1 MPRTKQSKPSYDLQ
15 ALLSR
20 TEVVQTEVGIMRF
33 FVSDSQRCDESL
45 DQDTQGES
53 ALALMLSGLQPG
65 DTVYD
70 VGCRSGLHSL
80 AFAKAVGPKG
90 MVMCFEHDL
99 FQLFL
104 AHINLTDHGLD
115 ACAHFLPIVASDQF
129 GLRRYN
135 RFDLDNND
143 LDPRN
148 GIDDLSG
155 SGQCIAMPLD
165 QLGDQKS
172 PQLIRIGPMGLE
184 LAALKGM
191 QRLIEDAQPRLF
203 VSPESPNSHDEIA
216 LYLSQI
222 GYDVYGFSPRFK
234 SKSRAKAAPDG
245 QQLDPQDF
253 NLYCVLPRIHRAPPR
268 LPLLM
273 RAQAMNFRSQLV
285 IAEDRESSGPYFE
298 VEVDADN
305 TKEVANAHFAYWAW
319 QSLRNELRNFVR
331 TFLQS
336 ALGQLSPEVYGELTR
351 QAVEF
356 ISCETPARE
365 YESLRSLLFQ
375 AIKSI
380 RRAVDQGR
388 KQGEELGAL
397 EEKLLFQA
405 GELSKFSYQLTQA
418 SIAKSNS
425 DIEIES
431 VLKEKEGLY
440 AQTIHLQQ
448 YVSEL
453 TSQLLLAKETEA
465 KSHEI
470 LATTNARG
478 AAELMSV
485 SKAHKLEIGHLES
498 KIAGLEGEKATAAA
512 AMEAKE
518 QEALAALALANEQAS
533 QIKQLEL
540 QLFETQEHGTLA
552 LRAREEVDEKLR
564 QKEAEFEGAKAG
576 FDVEVKKLLQ
586 DQNEIILRERA
597 SEDKITNLNK
607 ALDTELQEKA
617 SILSL
622 CSELEGRIS
631 ELTNELTTLRDHQ
644 ANLAQEHETLIL
656 QTRKELDEALRQKE
670 AEFESAKAGFAL
682 EVANLL
688 QEQNEIILR
697 GRAAEDKIANLN
709 KALDTELQE
718 KASILSLCSEL
729 NGRVS
734 ELTNELE
741 VLRER
746 ETDLVQK
753 HETLVL
759 QAREELDDALRQKE
773 AEFEGAKAGFDFE
786 VTKLLQDQ
794 NEIILR
800 GRAAE
805 DKITDLNKALD
816 AEIQEKASIQSLCSE
831 LNAQI
836 SELANELAT
845 LRQRETDL
853 VQEHEA
859 LILQAREEVDEALR
873 QKEAELESAKAGFD
887 FEVTKF
893 LQDQNEIIL
902 RGRAAEDK
910 ITDLNKA
917 LDAEIQEKASIQSLC
932 SELDGRVSALTS
944 ELATSRERESNLVKE
959 HEILILQARKELD
972 EALRKKEAEFE
983 STKAAFDDEVTKLL
997 QEMNEIILRGQAT
1010 EDKVTDLNKALDTQ
1024 IKEKNSIQSLCSE
1037 LDGRISE
1044 LTSELAILRSRE
1056 PVLMKAQQDL
1066 ELAKVSNQD
1075 LTEEVSFLK
1084 SRIQE
1089 IDLLAEKNLVE
1100 LKQQFSAHVPPQ
1112 QHQALMLQT
1121 EELRRRIG
1129 AMDAE
1134 LEARDM
1140 MVSDLTDLVRLQAAQ
1155 LEHQS
1160 N

>member
-1 MPRTKQSKPSYDLQ
+1 MPRTKPSKPSHDLQ

-20 TEVVQTEVGIMRF
+20 TEVVETEVGMMRF
-33 FVSDSQRCDESL
+33 YLSDSQRCDESL
-45 DQDTQGES
+45 DQDTQGDS
-53 ALALMLSGLQPG
+53 ALSLMLSGLQPG

-90 MVMCFEHDL
+90 MVMCFEHDI

-104 AHINLTDHGLD
+104 AHLNLTDHGLD

-135 RFDLDNND
+135 QFDLNNND

-234 SKSRAKAAPDG
+234 SKRRAKAASDG

-253 NLYCVLPRIHRAPPR
+253 NLYCVLPRLHRAPPR

-285 IAEDRESSGPYFE
+285 VAEDRESSRPYFE
-298 VEVDADN
+298 IEVEADN
-305 TKEVANAHFAYWAW
+305 AKGVANAHFAYWAW
-319 QSLRNELRNFVR
+319 QSLRNELRDFVR

-336 ALGQLSPEVYGELTR
+336 ALGQLSPETYGELTR

-375 AIKSI
+375 ANKSI
-380 RRAVDQGR
+380 RRAVDEGR
-388 KQGEELGAL
+388 KRSEELVAL
-397 EEKLLFQA
+397 EEKLLNQA

-431 VLKEKEGLY
+431 VQKEKEGLY

-448 YVSEL
+448 SVSEL

-485 SKAHKLEIGHLES
+485 SKAHKQEIGHLES
-498 KIAGLEGEKATAAA
+498 KIASLE
-512 AMEAKE
+512 
-518 QEALAALALANEQAS
+518 AALARANEQAS

-540 QLFETQEHGTLA
+540 QLIEAQEHGTLA
-552 LRAREEVDEKLR
+552 LRGREALEETLR
-564 QKEAEFEGAKAG
+564 QKEGEFEDAKAG
-576 FDVEVKKLLQ
+576 FEVEVK
-586 DQNEIILRERA
+586 
-597 SEDKITNLNK
+597 
-607 ALDTELQEKA
+607 
-617 SILSL
+617 
-622 CSELEGRIS
+622 
-631 ELTNELTTLRDHQ
+631 
-644 ANLAQEHETLIL
+644 
-656 QTRKELDEALRQKE
+656 
-670 AEFESAKAGFAL
+670 
-682 EVANLL
+682 
-688 QEQNEIILR
+688 
-697 GRAAEDKIANLN
+697 
-709 KALDTELQE
+709 
-718 KASILSLCSEL
+718 
-729 NGRVS
+729 
-734 ELTNELE
+734 
-741 VLRER
+741 
-746 ETDLVQK
+746 
-753 HETLVL
+753 
-759 QAREELDDALRQKE
+759 
-773 AEFEGAKAGFDFE
+773 
-786 VTKLLQDQ
+786 KLLQDQ

-805 DKITDLNKALD
+805 DKITELNGRV
-816 AEIQEKASIQSLCSE
+816 SE
-831 LNAQI
+831 LT
-836 SELANELAT
+836 SELAS
-845 LRQRETDL
+845 LRER
-853 VQEHEA
+853 EA
-859 LILQAREEVDEALR
+859 LVVQARKELDDALR
-873 QKEAELESAKAGFD
+873 QKEAEFESAKAGFD
-887 FEVTKF
+887 FEVKKL

-910 ITDLNKA
+910 ITELN
-917 LDAEIQEKASIQSLC
+917 
-932 SELDGRVSALTS
+932 
-944 ELATSRERESNLVKE
+944 
-959 HEILILQARKELD
+959 
-972 EALRKKEAEFE
+972 
-983 STKAAFDDEVTKLL
+983 
-997 QEMNEIILRGQAT
+997 
-1010 EDKVTDLNKALDTQ
+1010 
-1024 IKEKNSIQSLCSE
+1024 
-1037 LDGRISE
+1037 GRISE
-1044 LTSELAILRSRE
+1044 LANELTDLRSRE
-1056 PVLMKAQQDL
+1056 QVLMQAQHDL
-1066 ELAKVSNQD
+1066 EIAEVRNKA
-1075 LTEEVSFLK
+1075 LTDEVDTL
-1084 SRIQE
+1084 RNRVQE
-1089 IDLLAEKNLVE
+1089 GDLLAEKNLLE
-1100 LKQQFSAHVPPQ
+1100 LKQHFSAHVPPQ
-1112 QHQALMLQT
+1112 QYQALVRQT
-1121 EELRRRIG
+1121 EELKKHIE
-1129 AMDAE
+1129 AMNAE

-1155 LEHQS
+1155 LEHQAS
-1160 N
+1160 

>member
-1 MPRTKQSKPSYDLQ
+1 MPRTKPSKPSHDLQ

-20 TEVVQTEVGIMRF
+20 TEVVETEVGMMRF
-33 FVSDSQRCDESL
+33 YLTDSQRCDESL
-45 DQDTQGES
+45 DQDTQGDS
-53 ALALMLSGLQPG
+53 ALSLMLSGLQPG

-90 MVMCFEHDL
+90 MVMCFEHDI

-104 AHINLTDHGLD
+104 AHLNLTDHGLD

-135 RFDLDNND
+135 RFDLNNND

-234 SKSRAKAAPDG
+234 SKRRAKAASDG

-253 NLYCVLPRIHRAPPR
+253 NLYCVLPRLHRAPPR

-285 IAEDRESSGPYFE
+285 VAEDRESSRPYFE
-298 VEVDADN
+298 VDLEADN
-305 TKEVANAHFAYWAW
+305 AKGVANAHFAYWAW

-336 ALGQLSPEVYGELTR
+336 ALGQLSPETYGELTR

-375 AIKSI
+375 ANKTI
-380 RRAVDQGR
+380 RRAVDEGR
-388 KQGEELGAL
+388 KRSEELVAL
-397 EEKLLFQA
+397 EEKLLNQA

-418 SIAKSNS
+418 SIAKSDS

-431 VLKEKEGLY
+431 VQKEKEGLY

-448 YVSEL
+448 SVSEL

-485 SKAHKLEIGHLES
+485 SKAHKQEIGHLES
-498 KIAGLEGEKATAAA
+498 RIASLE
-512 AMEAKE
+512 
-518 QEALAALALANEQAS
+518 AALARANEQAS

-540 QLFETQEHGTLA
+540 QLIEAQEHGTLA
-552 LRAREEVDEKLR
+552 LRGREALEETLR
-564 QKEAEFEGAKAG
+564 QKEGEFEDAKAG
-576 FDVEVKKLLQ
+576 FEVEVK
-586 DQNEIILRERA
+586 
-597 SEDKITNLNK
+597 
-607 ALDTELQEKA
+607 
-617 SILSL
+617 
-622 CSELEGRIS
+622 
-631 ELTNELTTLRDHQ
+631 
-644 ANLAQEHETLIL
+644 
-656 QTRKELDEALRQKE
+656 
-670 AEFESAKAGFAL
+670 
-682 EVANLL
+682 
-688 QEQNEIILR
+688 
-697 GRAAEDKIANLN
+697 
-709 KALDTELQE
+709 
-718 KASILSLCSEL
+718 
-729 NGRVS
+729 
-734 ELTNELE
+734 
-741 VLRER
+741 
-746 ETDLVQK
+746 
-753 HETLVL
+753 
-759 QAREELDDALRQKE
+759 
-773 AEFEGAKAGFDFE
+773 
-786 VTKLLQDQ
+786 KLLQDQ

-805 DKITDLNKALD
+805 DKIT
-816 AEIQEKASIQSLCSE
+816 E
-831 LNAQI
+831 LNGRI
-836 SELANELAT
+836 SELANEL
-845 LRQRETDL
+845 TD
-853 VQEHEA
+853 
-859 LILQAREEVDEALR
+859 
-873 QKEAELESAKAGFD
+873 
-887 FEVTKF
+887 
-893 LQDQNEIIL
+893 
-902 RGRAAEDK
+902 
-910 ITDLNKA
+910 
-917 LDAEIQEKASIQSLC
+917 
-932 SELDGRVSALTS
+932 
-944 ELATSRERESNLVKE
+944 
-959 HEILILQARKELD
+959 
-972 EALRKKEAEFE
+972 
-983 STKAAFDDEVTKLL
+983 
-997 QEMNEIILRGQAT
+997 
-1010 EDKVTDLNKALDTQ
+1010 
-1024 IKEKNSIQSLCSE
+1024 
-1037 LDGRISE
+1037 
-1044 LTSELAILRSRE
+1044 LRSRE
-1056 PVLMKAQQDL
+1056 QVLMQAQHDL
-1066 ELAKVSNQD
+1066 EIAEVRNKA
-1075 LTEEVSFLK
+1075 LTDEVDTL
-1084 SRIQE
+1084 RNRVQE
-1089 IDLLAEKNLVE
+1089 GDLLAEKNLLE
-1100 LKQQFSAHVPPQ
+1100 LKQHFSAHVPPQ
-1112 QHQALMLQT
+1112 QYQALVRQT
-1121 EELRRRIG
+1121 EELKKHIE
-1129 AMDAE
+1129 AMNAE

-1155 LEHQS
+1155 LEHQA

>member
-1 MPRTKQSKPSYDLQ
+1 MPRTKPSKPSHDLQ

-20 TEVVQTEVGIMRF
+20 TEVVETEVGMMRF
-33 FVSDSQRCDESL
+33 YLSDSQRCDESL
-45 DQDTQGES
+45 DQDTQGDS
-53 ALALMLSGLQPG
+53 ALSLMLSGLQPG

-90 MVMCFEHDL
+90 MVMCFEHDI

-135 RFDLDNND
+135 RFDLNNND

-234 SKSRAKAAPDG
+234 SKSRAKAQPDG

-253 NLYCVLPRIHRAPPR
+253 NLYCVLPRLHRAPPR

-285 IAEDRESSGPYFE
+285 VAEDRESSGPYFE
-298 VEVDADN
+298 IEVDADN
-305 TKEVANAHFAYWAW
+305 AKGVANAHFAYWAW

-336 ALGQLSPEVYGELTR
+336 ALGQLSPETYGELTR

-375 AIKSI
+375 ANKSI
-380 RRAVDQGR
+380 RRAVDEGR
-388 KQGEELGAL
+388 KQSEELVAL
-397 EEKLLFQA
+397 EEKLLNQA

-431 VLKEKEGLY
+431 VQKEKEGLY
-440 AQTIHLQQ
+440 AQTIQLQQ
-448 YVSEL
+448 SVSEL

-485 SKAHKLEIGHLES
+485 SKAHKQEIGHLES
-498 KIAGLEGEKATAAA
+498 KIASLEGENASLTSRAEQLTASVAA
-512 AMEAKE
+512 AMDAKE

-533 QIKQLEL
+533 QIEQLEL
-540 QLFETQEHGTLA
+540 QLIEAQEHGTLA
-552 LRAREEVDEKLR
+552 LRAREALEETLR
-564 QKEAEFEGAKAG
+564 QKEGEFEDAKAG
-576 FDVEVKKLLQ
+576 FEVEVK
-586 DQNEIILRERA
+586 
-597 SEDKITNLNK
+597 
-607 ALDTELQEKA
+607 
-617 SILSL
+617 
-622 CSELEGRIS
+622 
-631 ELTNELTTLRDHQ
+631 
-644 ANLAQEHETLIL
+644 
-656 QTRKELDEALRQKE
+656 
-670 AEFESAKAGFAL
+670 
-682 EVANLL
+682 
-688 QEQNEIILR
+688 
-697 GRAAEDKIANLN
+697 
-709 KALDTELQE
+709 
-718 KASILSLCSEL
+718 
-729 NGRVS
+729 
-734 ELTNELE
+734 
-741 VLRER
+741 
-746 ETDLVQK
+746 
-753 HETLVL
+753 
-759 QAREELDDALRQKE
+759 
-773 AEFEGAKAGFDFE
+773 
-786 VTKLLQDQ
+786 KLLQDQ

-805 DKITDLNKALD
+805 DKITELNQSLD
-816 AEIQEKASIQSLCSE
+816 AQIEEKASIESLYSE
-831 LNAQI
+831 LNSRI
-836 SELANELAT
+836 SELANEL
-845 LRQRETDL
+845 TD
-853 VQEHEA
+853 
-859 LILQAREEVDEALR
+859 
-873 QKEAELESAKAGFD
+873 
-887 FEVTKF
+887 
-893 LQDQNEIIL
+893 
-902 RGRAAEDK
+902 
-910 ITDLNKA
+910 
-917 LDAEIQEKASIQSLC
+917 
-932 SELDGRVSALTS
+932 
-944 ELATSRERESNLVKE
+944 
-959 HEILILQARKELD
+959 
-972 EALRKKEAEFE
+972 
-983 STKAAFDDEVTKLL
+983 
-997 QEMNEIILRGQAT
+997 
-1010 EDKVTDLNKALDTQ
+1010 
-1024 IKEKNSIQSLCSE
+1024 
-1037 LDGRISE
+1037 
-1044 LTSELAILRSRE
+1044 LRSRE
-1056 PVLMKAQQDL
+1056 QVLMQAQHDL
-1066 ELAKVSNQD
+1066 EIAEVHNKALTDKVDTLRNR
-1075 LTEEVSFLK
+1075 V
-1084 SRIQE
+1084 QE
-1089 IDLLAEKNLVE
+1089 GGLLAEKNLLE
-1100 LKQQFSAHVPPQ
+1100 LKQHFSAHVPPQ
-1112 QHQALMLQT
+1112 QYQVLVRQT
-1121 EELRRRIG
+1121 EELRKHIE
-1129 AMDAE
+1129 AMNAE

-1155 LEHQS
+1155 LEHQAS
-1160 N
+1160 

>member
-1 MPRTKQSKPSYDLQ
+1 MPRTKPSKPSHDLQ

-20 TEVVQTEVGIMRF
+20 TEVVETEVGMMRF
-33 FVSDSQRCDESL
+33 YLSDNQRCDESL
-45 DQDTQGES
+45 DQDTQGDS
-53 ALALMLSGLQPG
+53 ALSLMLSGLQPG

-90 MVMCFEHDL
+90 MVMCFEHDI

-104 AHINLTDHGLD
+104 AHINLTDHDLD

-135 RFDLDNND
+135 RFDLNNND

-234 SKSRAKAAPDG
+234 SKSRAKAQPDG

-253 NLYCVLPRIHRAPPR
+253 NLYCVLPRLHRAPPR

-285 IAEDRESSGPYFE
+285 VAEDRESSGPYFE
-298 VEVDADN
+298 IEVDADN
-305 TKEVANAHFAYWAW
+305 AKGVANAHFAYWAW

-336 ALGQLSPEVYGELTR
+336 ALGQLSPETYGELTR

-375 AIKSI
+375 ANKSI
-380 RRAVDQGR
+380 RRAVDEGR
-388 KQGEELGAL
+388 KQNEELGAL

-425 DIEIES
+425 DIEIEG

-453 TSQLLLAKETEA
+453 TSQLFLAKEAEA
-465 KSHEI
+465 KSHEL

-485 SKAHKLEIGHLES
+485 SKAHKVELGHLES
-498 KIAGLEGEKATAAA
+498 KIASLEGEKASAAA
-512 AMEAKE
+512 AMAAKE
-518 QEALAALALANEQAS
+518 HEALAALALANEQAS

-540 QLFETQEHGTLA
+540 QLIEAQEHGTLA
-552 LRAREEVDEKLR
+552 LRAREELDEKLR

-576 FDVEVKKLLQ
+576 FSLEIANLLQ
-586 DQNEIILRERA
+586 EQNEIILRGRA
-597 SEDKITNLNK
+597 AEDKVTDLDK
-607 ALDTELQEKA
+607 ALDAQIEEKN
-617 SILSL
+617 SIQSL
-622 CSELEGRIS
+622 CSELDGRIS
-631 ELTNELTTLRDHQ
+631 ELTNELATSREREADL
-644 ANLAQEHETLIL
+644 LQEHETLIL

-670 AEFESAKAGFAL
+670 AEFESAKVGFAL
-682 EVANLL
+682 EIANLL

-697 GRAAEDKIANLN
+697 GRAAEDK
-709 KALDTELQE
+709 
-718 KASILSLCSEL
+718 
-729 NGRVS
+729 V
-734 ELTNELE
+734 
-741 VLRER
+741 
-746 ETDLVQK
+746 TDL
-753 HETLVL
+753 
-759 QAREELDDALRQKE
+759 D
-773 AEFEGAKAGFDFE
+773 
-786 VTKLLQDQ
+786 
-794 NEIILR
+794 
-800 GRAAE
+800 
-805 DKITDLNKALD
+805 KALD
-816 AEIQEKASIQSLCSE
+816 A
-831 LNAQI
+831 QI
-836 SELANELAT
+836 E
-845 LRQRETDL
+845 
-853 VQEHEA
+853 
-859 LILQAREEVDEALR
+859 
-873 QKEAELESAKAGFD
+873 
-887 FEVTKF
+887 
-893 LQDQNEIIL
+893 
-902 RGRAAEDK
+902 
-910 ITDLNKA
+910 
-917 LDAEIQEKASIQSLC
+917 
-932 SELDGRVSALTS
+932 
-944 ELATSRERESNLVKE
+944 
-959 HEILILQARKELD
+959 
-972 EALRKKEAEFE
+972 
-983 STKAAFDDEVTKLL
+983 
-997 QEMNEIILRGQAT
+997 
-1010 EDKVTDLNKALDTQ
+1010 
-1024 IKEKNSIQSLCSE
+1024 EKNSIQSLCSE

-1044 LTSELAILRSRE
+1044 LTNELAILRSRE
-1056 PVLMKAQQDL
+1056 PVLMQAQQDL
-1066 ELAKVSNQD
+1066 ELAKVSNKG

-1089 IDLLAEKNLVE
+1089 VEILAEKNLG
-1100 LKQQFSAHVPPQ
+1100 
-1112 QHQALMLQT
+1112 
-1121 EELRRRIG
+1121 ELRRRIG

>member
-1 MPRTKQSKPSYDLQ
+1 MPRTKPSKPSHDLQ

-20 TEVVQTEVGIMRF
+20 TEVVETEVGMMRF
-33 FVSDSQRCDESL
+33 YLSDSQRCDESL
-45 DQDTQGES
+45 DQDTQGDS
-53 ALALMLSGLQPG
+53 ALSLMLSGLQPG

-90 MVMCFEHDL
+90 MVMCFEHDI

-104 AHINLTDHGLD
+104 AHLNLTDHGLD

-135 RFDLDNND
+135 RFDLNNND

-234 SKSRAKAAPDG
+234 SKRRAKAASDG

-253 NLYCVLPRIHRAPPR
+253 NLYCVLPRLHRAPPR

-285 IAEDRESSGPYFE
+285 VAEDRESSRPYFE
-298 VEVDADN
+298 IEVEADN
-305 TKEVANAHFAYWAW
+305 AKGVANAHFAYWAW

-336 ALGQLSPEVYGELTR
+336 ALGQLSPETYGELTR

-375 AIKSI
+375 ANKTI
-380 RRAVDQGR
+380 RRAVDEGR
-388 KQGEELGAL
+388 KQSEELVAL
-397 EEKLLFQA
+397 EEKLLNQA

-431 VLKEKEGLY
+431 VQKEKEGLY

-448 YVSEL
+448 SVSEL

-485 SKAHKLEIGHLES
+485 SKAHKQEIGHLES
-498 KIAGLEGEKATAAA
+498 KIASLE
-512 AMEAKE
+512 
-518 QEALAALALANEQAS
+518 AALARANEQAS

-540 QLFETQEHGTLA
+540 QLIEAQEHGTLA
-552 LRAREEVDEKLR
+552 LRGREALEETLR
-564 QKEAEFEGAKAG
+564 QKEGEFEDAKAG
-576 FDVEVKKLLQ
+576 FEVEVK
-586 DQNEIILRERA
+586 
-597 SEDKITNLNK
+597 
-607 ALDTELQEKA
+607 
-617 SILSL
+617 
-622 CSELEGRIS
+622 
-631 ELTNELTTLRDHQ
+631 
-644 ANLAQEHETLIL
+644 
-656 QTRKELDEALRQKE
+656 
-670 AEFESAKAGFAL
+670 
-682 EVANLL
+682 
-688 QEQNEIILR
+688 
-697 GRAAEDKIANLN
+697 
-709 KALDTELQE
+709 
-718 KASILSLCSEL
+718 
-729 NGRVS
+729 
-734 ELTNELE
+734 
-741 VLRER
+741 
-746 ETDLVQK
+746 
-753 HETLVL
+753 
-759 QAREELDDALRQKE
+759 
-773 AEFEGAKAGFDFE
+773 
-786 VTKLLQDQ
+786 KLLQDQ

-805 DKITDLNKALD
+805 DKITELNGRV
-816 AEIQEKASIQSLCSE
+816 SE
-831 LNAQI
+831 LT
-836 SELANELAT
+836 SELAS
-845 LRQRETDL
+845 LRER
-853 VQEHEA
+853 EA
-859 LILQAREEVDEALR
+859 LVVQARKELDDALR
-873 QKEAELESAKAGFD
+873 QKEAEFESAKAGFD
-887 FEVTKF
+887 FEVKKL

-910 ITDLNKA
+910 ITELN
-917 LDAEIQEKASIQSLC
+917 
-932 SELDGRVSALTS
+932 
-944 ELATSRERESNLVKE
+944 
-959 HEILILQARKELD
+959 
-972 EALRKKEAEFE
+972 
-983 STKAAFDDEVTKLL
+983 
-997 QEMNEIILRGQAT
+997 
-1010 EDKVTDLNKALDTQ
+1010 
-1024 IKEKNSIQSLCSE
+1024 
-1037 LDGRISE
+1037 GRISE
-1044 LTSELAILRSRE
+1044 LANELTDLRSRE
-1056 PVLMKAQQDL
+1056 QVLMQAQHDL
-1066 ELAKVSNQD
+1066 EIAEVRNKA
-1075 LTEEVSFLK
+1075 LTDEVDTL
-1084 SRIQE
+1084 RNRVQE
-1089 IDLLAEKNLVE
+1089 GDLLAEKNLLE
-1100 LKQQFSAHVPPQ
+1100 LKQHFSAHVPPQ
-1112 QHQALMLQT
+1112 QYQALVRQT
-1121 EELRRRIG
+1121 EELKKHIE
-1129 AMDAE
+1129 AMNAE

-1155 LEHQS
+1155 LEHQA

>member
-1 MPRTKQSKPSYDLQ
+1 MPRTKPSKPSHDLQ

-20 TEVVQTEVGIMRF
+20 TEVVETEVGMMRF
-33 FVSDSQRCDESL
+33 YISDSQRCDESL
-45 DQDTQGES
+45 DQDTQGDS
-53 ALALMLSGLQPG
+53 ALSLMLSGLQPG

-90 MVMCFEHDL
+90 MVMCFEHDI

-135 RFDLDNND
+135 RFDLNNND

-165 QLGDQKS
+165 QLGDQRS

-253 NLYCVLPRIHRAPPR
+253 NLYCVLPRLHRAPPR

-285 IAEDRESSGPYFE
+285 VAEDRESSRPYFE
-298 VEVDADN
+298 IEVEADN
-305 TKEVANAHFAYWAW
+305 AKGVANAHFAYWAW

-336 ALGQLSPEVYGELTR
+336 ALGQLSPETYGELTR

-375 AIKSI
+375 ANKSI
-380 RRAVDQGR
+380 RRAVDEGR
-388 KQGEELGAL
+388 KQSEELVAL
-397 EEKLLFQA
+397 EEKLLNQA

-431 VLKEKEGLY
+431 VQKEKEGLY
-440 AQTIHLQQ
+440 AQTIQLQQ
-448 YVSEL
+448 SVSEL

-485 SKAHKLEIGHLES
+485 SKAHKQEIGHLES
-498 KIAGLEGEKATAAA
+498 KIASLEGENASLTSRAEQLAATVAA
-512 AMEAKE
+512 AMDAKE

-533 QIKQLEL
+533 QIEQLEL
-540 QLFETQEHGTLA
+540 QLIEAQEHGTLA
-552 LRAREEVDEKLR
+552 LRAREALEETLRQKEGEFEDAKAGFEIEVKKLLQDQSEIILRGRAAEDKITNLNQALDAEIQEKASIQSICSELDGRVSELTSELAALREREALVVQARKELDDALR
-564 QKEAEFEGAKAG
+564 QKEAEFEDAKAG
-576 FDVEVKKLLQ
+576 FEVEVKKLLQ
-586 DQNEIILRERA
+586 DQNEIILRGRA
-597 SEDKITNLNK
+597 AEDQITNLNQ
-607 ALDTELQEKA
+607 ALDAEIQEKA
-617 SILSL
+617 SVQSL
-622 CSELEGRIS
+622 CSELDGRVS
-631 ELTNELTTLRDHQ
+631 ELTSELAALREREALVVQ
-644 ANLAQEHETLIL
+644 ART
-656 QTRKELDEALRQKE
+656 ELDDALRQKE
-670 AEFESAKAGFAL
+670 AEFESAKAGFDF
-682 EVANLL
+682 EVTKLL

-697 GRAAEDKIANLN
+697 GRAAEDKI
-709 KALDTELQE
+709 TELNQY
-718 KASILSLCSEL
+718 
-729 NGRVS
+729 
-734 ELTNELE
+734 
-741 VLRER
+741 
-746 ETDLVQK
+746 
-753 HETLVL
+753 
-759 QAREELDDALRQKE
+759 
-773 AEFEGAKAGFDFE
+773 
-786 VTKLLQDQ
+786 
-794 NEIILR
+794 
-800 GRAAE
+800 
-805 DKITDLNKALD
+805 LD
-816 AEIQEKASIQSLCSE
+816 AQIEEKASIQSLYSE
-831 LNAQI
+831 LNSRI
-836 SELANELAT
+836 SELANEL
-845 LRQRETDL
+845 TD
-853 VQEHEA
+853 
-859 LILQAREEVDEALR
+859 
-873 QKEAELESAKAGFD
+873 
-887 FEVTKF
+887 
-893 LQDQNEIIL
+893 
-902 RGRAAEDK
+902 
-910 ITDLNKA
+910 
-917 LDAEIQEKASIQSLC
+917 
-932 SELDGRVSALTS
+932 
-944 ELATSRERESNLVKE
+944 
-959 HEILILQARKELD
+959 
-972 EALRKKEAEFE
+972 
-983 STKAAFDDEVTKLL
+983 
-997 QEMNEIILRGQAT
+997 
-1010 EDKVTDLNKALDTQ
+1010 
-1024 IKEKNSIQSLCSE
+1024 
-1037 LDGRISE
+1037 
-1044 LTSELAILRSRE
+1044 LRSRE
-1056 PVLMKAQQDL
+1056 QVLMQAQHDL
-1066 ELAKVSNQD
+1066 EIAEVHNKALTDKVDTLRNR
-1075 LTEEVSFLK
+1075 V
-1084 SRIQE
+1084 QE
-1089 IDLLAEKNLVE
+1089 GGLLAEKNLLE
-1100 LKQQFSAHVPPQ
+1100 LKQHFSAHVPPQ
-1112 QHQALMLQT
+1112 QYQALVRQT
-1121 EELRRRIG
+1121 EELRKRVE

-1134 LEARDM
+1134 LVARDM

-1155 LEHQS
+1155 LEHQAS
-1160 N
+1160 

>member
-1 MPRTKQSKPSYDLQ
+1 MPRTKPSKPSHDLQ

-20 TEVVQTEVGIMRF
+20 TEVVETEVGMMRF
-33 FVSDSQRCDESL
+33 YLSDSQRCDESL
-45 DQDTQGES
+45 DQDTQGDS
-53 ALALMLSGLQPG
+53 ALSLMLSGLQPG

-90 MVMCFEHDL
+90 MVMCFEHDI

-104 AHINLTDHGLD
+104 AHINLTDNGLD

-135 RFDLDNND
+135 RFDLNNND

-165 QLGDQKS
+165 QLGDQRS

-234 SKSRAKAAPDG
+234 SKSRAKAQPDG

-253 NLYCVLPRIHRAPPR
+253 NLYCVLPRLHRAPPR

-285 IAEDRESSGPYFE
+285 VAEDRESSRPYFE
-298 VEVDADN
+298 IEVEADN
-305 TKEVANAHFAYWAW
+305 AKGVANAHFAYWAW

-336 ALGQLSPEVYGELTR
+336 ALGQLSPETYGELTR

-375 AIKSI
+375 ANKSI
-380 RRAVDQGR
+380 RRAVDEGR
-388 KQGEELGAL
+388 KQSEELVAL
-397 EEKLLFQA
+397 EEKLLIQA

-431 VLKEKEGLY
+431 VQKEKEGLY
-440 AQTIHLQQ
+440 AQTIQLQQ
-448 YVSEL
+448 SVSEL

-485 SKAHKLEIGHLES
+485 SKAHKQEIGHLES
-498 KIAGLEGEKATAAA
+498 KIASLEGENASLTSRAEQLAATVAA
-512 AMEAKE
+512 AMDAKE

-533 QIKQLEL
+533 QIKQLTASVAGAMDAKEQEALAALALANEQASQIKQLTASVAAAMDAKEQEALAALALANEQASQIEQLTAGVAGAMDAKEQEALAALALANEQASQIEQLEL
-540 QLFETQEHGTLA
+540 QLIEAQEHGTLA
-552 LRAREEVDEKLR
+552 LRAREALEATLR
-564 QKEAEFEGAKAG
+564 QKEGEFEDAKAG
-576 FDVEVKKLLQ
+576 FEVEVK
-586 DQNEIILRERA
+586 
-597 SEDKITNLNK
+597 
-607 ALDTELQEKA
+607 
-617 SILSL
+617 
-622 CSELEGRIS
+622 
-631 ELTNELTTLRDHQ
+631 
-644 ANLAQEHETLIL
+644 
-656 QTRKELDEALRQKE
+656 
-670 AEFESAKAGFAL
+670 
-682 EVANLL
+682 
-688 QEQNEIILR
+688 
-697 GRAAEDKIANLN
+697 
-709 KALDTELQE
+709 
-718 KASILSLCSEL
+718 
-729 NGRVS
+729 
-734 ELTNELE
+734 
-741 VLRER
+741 
-746 ETDLVQK
+746 
-753 HETLVL
+753 
-759 QAREELDDALRQKE
+759 
-773 AEFEGAKAGFDFE
+773 
-786 VTKLLQDQ
+786 KLLQDQ

-805 DKITDLNKALD
+805 DQITNLNQALE
-816 AEIQEKASIQSLCSE
+816 AEIQEKASVQSLCSE
-831 LNAQI
+831 LDGRVSDLT
-836 SELANELAT
+836 SELAA
-845 LRQRETDL
+845 LRER
-853 VQEHEA
+853 EA
-859 LILQAREEVDEALR
+859 LVVQARKELDDALR
-873 QKEAELESAKAGFD
+873 QKEAEFESAKAGF
-887 FEVTKF
+887 EVEVKKL

-902 RGRAAEDK
+902 RGRAAEEK
-910 ITDLNKA
+910 ITELNQS
-917 LDAEIQEKASIQSLC
+917 LDAQIEEKASIQSLY
-932 SELDGRVSALTS
+932 SEL
-944 ELATSRERESNLVKE
+944 
-959 HEILILQARKELD
+959 
-972 EALRKKEAEFE
+972 
-983 STKAAFDDEVTKLL
+983 
-997 QEMNEIILRGQAT
+997 
-1010 EDKVTDLNKALDTQ
+1010 
-1024 IKEKNSIQSLCSE
+1024 NS
-1037 LDGRISE
+1037 RISE
-1044 LTSELAILRSRE
+1044 LANELTDLRSRE
-1056 PVLMKAQQDL
+1056 QVLMQAQHDL
-1066 ELAKVSNQD
+1066 EIAEVRNKA
-1075 LTEEVSFLK
+1075 LTDEVDTL
-1084 SRIQE
+1084 RNRVQE
-1089 IDLLAEKNLVE
+1089 GGLLAEKNLLE
-1100 LKQQFSAHVPPQ
+1100 LKQHFSAHVPPQ
-1112 QHQALMLQT
+1112 QYQALVRQT
-1121 EELRRRIG
+1121 EELRKRVE
-1129 AMDAE
+1129 AMNAE

-1155 LEHQS
+1155 LEHQAS
-1160 N
+1160 

>member
-1 MPRTKQSKPSYDLQ
+1 LQ

-20 TEVVQTEVGIMRF
+20 TEVVETEVGMMRF
-33 FVSDSQRCDESL
+33 YISDSQRCDESL
-45 DQDTQGES
+45 DQDTQGDS
-53 ALALMLSGLQPG
+53 ALSLMLSGLQPG

-90 MVMCFEHDL
+90 MVMCFEHDI

-135 RFDLDNND
+135 RFDLNNND

-165 QLGDQKS
+165 QLGDQRS

-253 NLYCVLPRIHRAPPR
+253 NLYCVLPRLHRAPPR

-285 IAEDRESSGPYFE
+285 VAEDRESSRPYFE
-298 VEVDADN
+298 IEVEADN
-305 TKEVANAHFAYWAW
+305 AKGVANAHFAYWAW

-336 ALGQLSPEVYGELTR
+336 ALGQLSPETYGELTR

-375 AIKSI
+375 ANKSI
-380 RRAVDQGR
+380 RRAVDEGR
-388 KQGEELGAL
+388 KQSEELVAL
-397 EEKLLFQA
+397 EEKLLNQA

-431 VLKEKEGLY
+431 VQKEKEGLY
-440 AQTIHLQQ
+440 AQTIQLQQ
-448 YVSEL
+448 SVSEL

-485 SKAHKLEIGHLES
+485 SKAHKQEIGHLES
-498 KIAGLEGEKATAAA
+498 KIASLEGENASLTSRAEQLAATVAA
-512 AMEAKE
+512 AMDAKE

-533 QIKQLEL
+533 QIKQLTASVAGAMDAKEQEALAALALANEQASQIKQLTASVAAAMDAKEQVALAALALANEQASQIKQLTASVAAAMDAKEQEALAALALANEQASQIEQLEL
-540 QLFETQEHGTLA
+540 QLIEAQEHGTLA
-552 LRAREEVDEKLR
+552 LRAREALEETLRQKEGEFEDAKAGFEIEVKKLLQDQSEIILRGRAAEDKITNLNQALDAEIQEKASIQSICSELDGRVSELTSELAALREREALVVQARKELDDALR
-564 QKEAEFEGAKAG
+564 QKEAEFEDAKAG
-576 FDVEVKKLLQ
+576 FEVEVKKLLQ
-586 DQNEIILRERA
+586 DQNEIILRGRA
-597 SEDKITNLNK
+597 AEDQITNLNQ
-607 ALDTELQEKA
+607 ALDAEIQEKA
-617 SILSL
+617 SVQSL
-622 CSELEGRIS
+622 CSELDGRVS
-631 ELTNELTTLRDHQ
+631 ELTSELAALREREALVVQ
-644 ANLAQEHETLIL
+644 A
-656 QTRKELDEALRQKE
+656 RKELDDALRQKE
-670 AEFESAKAGFAL
+670 AEFESAKAGFDF
-682 EVANLL
+682 EVTKLL

-697 GRAAEDKIANLN
+697 GRAAEDKI
-709 KALDTELQE
+709 TELNQY
-718 KASILSLCSEL
+718 
-729 NGRVS
+729 
-734 ELTNELE
+734 
-741 VLRER
+741 
-746 ETDLVQK
+746 
-753 HETLVL
+753 
-759 QAREELDDALRQKE
+759 
-773 AEFEGAKAGFDFE
+773 
-786 VTKLLQDQ
+786 
-794 NEIILR
+794 
-800 GRAAE
+800 
-805 DKITDLNKALD
+805 LD
-816 AEIQEKASIQSLCSE
+816 AQIEEKASIQSLYSE
-831 LNAQI
+831 LNSRI
-836 SELANELAT
+836 SELANEL
-845 LRQRETDL
+845 TD
-853 VQEHEA
+853 
-859 LILQAREEVDEALR
+859 
-873 QKEAELESAKAGFD
+873 
-887 FEVTKF
+887 
-893 LQDQNEIIL
+893 
-902 RGRAAEDK
+902 
-910 ITDLNKA
+910 
-917 LDAEIQEKASIQSLC
+917 
-932 SELDGRVSALTS
+932 
-944 ELATSRERESNLVKE
+944 
-959 HEILILQARKELD
+959 
-972 EALRKKEAEFE
+972 
-983 STKAAFDDEVTKLL
+983 
-997 QEMNEIILRGQAT
+997 
-1010 EDKVTDLNKALDTQ
+1010 
-1024 IKEKNSIQSLCSE
+1024 
-1037 LDGRISE
+1037 
-1044 LTSELAILRSRE
+1044 LRSRE
-1056 PVLMKAQQDL
+1056 QVLMQAQHDL
-1066 ELAKVSNQD
+1066 EIAEVHNKALTDKVDTLRNR
-1075 LTEEVSFLK
+1075 V
-1084 SRIQE
+1084 QE
-1089 IDLLAEKNLVE
+1089 GGLLAEKNLLE
-1100 LKQQFSAHVPPQ
+1100 LKQHFSAHVPPQ
-1112 QHQALMLQT
+1112 QYQALVRQT
-1121 EELRRRIG
+1121 EELRKRVE

-1134 LEARDM
+1134 LVARDM

-1155 LEHQS
+1155 LEHQAS
-1160 N
+1160 

>member
-1 MPRTKQSKPSYDLQ
+1 MPRTKPSKPSHDLQ

-20 TEVVQTEVGIMRF
+20 TEVVETEVGMMRF
-33 FVSDSQRCDESL
+33 YISDSQRCDESL
-45 DQDTQGES
+45 DQDTQGDS
-53 ALALMLSGLQPG
+53 ALSLMLSGLQRG

-90 MVMCFEHDL
+90 MVMCFEHDI

-135 RFDLDNND
+135 RFDLNNND

-165 QLGDQKS
+165 QLGDQRS

-253 NLYCVLPRIHRAPPR
+253 NLYCVLPRLHRAPPR

-285 IAEDRESSGPYFE
+285 VAEDRESSRPYFE
-298 VEVDADN
+298 IEVEADN
-305 TKEVANAHFAYWAW
+305 AKGVANAHFAYWAW

-336 ALGQLSPEVYGELTR
+336 ALGQLSPETYGELTR

-375 AIKSI
+375 ANKSI
-380 RRAVDQGR
+380 RRAVDEGR
-388 KQGEELGAL
+388 KQSEELVAL
-397 EEKLLFQA
+397 EEKLLIQA

-431 VLKEKEGLY
+431 VQKEKEGLY
-440 AQTIHLQQ
+440 AQTIQLQQ
-448 YVSEL
+448 SVSEL

-485 SKAHKLEIGHLES
+485 SKAHKQEIGHLES
-498 KIAGLEGEKATAAA
+498 KIASLEGENASLTSRAEQLAATVAA
-512 AMEAKE
+512 AMDAKEQEALAALALANEQATAMDAKE

-533 QIKQLEL
+533 QIKQLTASVAGAMDAKEQEALAALALANEQASQIKQLTASVAAAMDAKEQVALAALALANEQASQIKQLTASVAAAMDAKEQEALAALALANEQASQIEQLTAGVAGAMDAKEQEALAALALANEQASQIEQLEL
-540 QLFETQEHGTLA
+540 QLIEAQEHGTLA
-552 LRAREEVDEKLR
+552 LRAREALEETLR
-564 QKEAEFEGAKAG
+564 QKEGEFEDAKAG
-576 FDVEVKKLLQ
+576 FEIEVKKLLQ
-586 DQNEIILRERA
+586 DQSEIILRGRA
-597 SEDKITNLNK
+597 AEDKITNLNQ
-607 ALDTELQEKA
+607 ALDAEIQEKA
-617 SILSL
+617 SIQSI
-622 CSELEGRIS
+622 CSELDGRVS
-631 ELTNELTTLRDHQ
+631 ELTSELAALREREALVVQ
-644 ANLAQEHETLIL
+644 A
-656 QTRKELDEALRQKE
+656 RKELDDALRQKE
-670 AEFESAKAGFAL
+670 AEFESAKAGFDF
-682 EVANLL
+682 EVTKLL

-697 GRAAEDKIANLN
+697 GRAAEDKI
-709 KALDTELQE
+709 TELNQ
-718 KASILSLCSEL
+718 S
-729 NGRVS
+729 
-734 ELTNELE
+734 
-741 VLRER
+741 
-746 ETDLVQK
+746 
-753 HETLVL
+753 
-759 QAREELDDALRQKE
+759 
-773 AEFEGAKAGFDFE
+773 
-786 VTKLLQDQ
+786 
-794 NEIILR
+794 
-800 GRAAE
+800 
-805 DKITDLNKALD
+805 LD
-816 AEIQEKASIQSLCSE
+816 AQIEEKASIQSLYSE
-831 LNAQI
+831 LNSRI
-836 SELANELAT
+836 SELANEL
-845 LRQRETDL
+845 TD
-853 VQEHEA
+853 
-859 LILQAREEVDEALR
+859 
-873 QKEAELESAKAGFD
+873 
-887 FEVTKF
+887 
-893 LQDQNEIIL
+893 
-902 RGRAAEDK
+902 
-910 ITDLNKA
+910 
-917 LDAEIQEKASIQSLC
+917 
-932 SELDGRVSALTS
+932 
-944 ELATSRERESNLVKE
+944 
-959 HEILILQARKELD
+959 
-972 EALRKKEAEFE
+972 
-983 STKAAFDDEVTKLL
+983 
-997 QEMNEIILRGQAT
+997 
-1010 EDKVTDLNKALDTQ
+1010 
-1024 IKEKNSIQSLCSE
+1024 
-1037 LDGRISE
+1037 
-1044 LTSELAILRSRE
+1044 LRSRE
-1056 PVLMKAQQDL
+1056 QVLMQAQHDL
-1066 ELAKVSNQD
+1066 EIAEVHNKALTDKVDTLRNR
-1075 LTEEVSFLK
+1075 V
-1084 SRIQE
+1084 QE
-1089 IDLLAEKNLVE
+1089 GGLLAEKNLLE
-1100 LKQQFSAHVPPQ
+1100 LKQHFSAHVPPQ
-1112 QHQALMLQT
+1112 QYQVLVRQT
-1121 EELRRRIG
+1121 EELKKHIE
-1129 AMDAE
+1129 AMNAE

-1155 LEHQS
+1155 LEHQAS
-1160 N
+1160 

>member
-1 MPRTKQSKPSYDLQ
+1 MPRTKPSKPSHDLQ

-20 TEVVQTEVGIMRF
+20 TEVVETEVGMMRF
-33 FVSDSQRCDESL
+33 YLSDSQRCDESL
-45 DQDTQGES
+45 DQDTQGDS
-53 ALALMLSGLQPG
+53 ALSLMLSGLQPG

-90 MVMCFEHDL
+90 MVMCFEHDI

-135 RFDLDNND
+135 RFDLNNND

-234 SKSRAKAAPDG
+234 SKSRAKAQPDG

-253 NLYCVLPRIHRAPPR
+253 NLYCVLPRLHRAPPR

-285 IAEDRESSGPYFE
+285 VAEDRESSRPYFE
-298 VEVDADN
+298 IEVEADN
-305 TKEVANAHFAYWAW
+305 AKGVANAHFAYWAW

-336 ALGQLSPEVYGELTR
+336 ALGQLSPETYGELTR

-375 AIKSI
+375 ANKSI
-380 RRAVDQGR
+380 RRAVDEGR
-388 KQGEELGAL
+388 KQSEELVAL
-397 EEKLLFQA
+397 EEKLLIQA

-431 VLKEKEGLY
+431 VQKEKEGLY
-440 AQTIHLQQ
+440 AQTIQLQQ
-448 YVSEL
+448 SVSEL

-485 SKAHKLEIGHLES
+485 SKAHKQEIGHLES
-498 KIAGLEGEKATAAA
+498 KIASLEGENASLTSRAEQLAATVAA
-512 AMEAKE
+512 AMDAKE

-533 QIKQLEL
+533 QIEQLEL
-540 QLFETQEHGTLA
+540 QLIEAQEHGTLA
-552 LRAREEVDEKLR
+552 LRAREALEEALRQKEGEFEDAKAGFEIEVKKLLQDQSEIILRGRAAEDKITNLNQALDAEIQEKASIQSICSELDGRVSELTSELAALREREALVVQARKELDDALR
-564 QKEAEFEGAKAG
+564 QKEAEFEDAKAG
-576 FDVEVKKLLQ
+576 FEVEVKKLLQ
-586 DQNEIILRERA
+586 DQNEIILRGRA
-597 SEDKITNLNK
+597 AEDQITNLNQ
-607 ALDTELQEKA
+607 ALEAEIQEKA
-617 SILSL
+617 SVQSL
-622 CSELEGRIS
+622 CSELDGRVSDLTS
-631 ELTNELTTLRDHQ
+631 ELAALREREALVVQ
-644 ANLAQEHETLIL
+644 A
-656 QTRKELDEALRQKE
+656 RKELDDALRQKE
-670 AEFESAKAGFAL
+670 AEFESAKAGFDF
-682 EVANLL
+682 EVTKLL

-697 GRAAEDKIANLN
+697 GRAAEDKI
-709 KALDTELQE
+709 TELNQ
-718 KASILSLCSEL
+718 S
-729 NGRVS
+729 
-734 ELTNELE
+734 
-741 VLRER
+741 
-746 ETDLVQK
+746 
-753 HETLVL
+753 
-759 QAREELDDALRQKE
+759 
-773 AEFEGAKAGFDFE
+773 
-786 VTKLLQDQ
+786 
-794 NEIILR
+794 
-800 GRAAE
+800 
-805 DKITDLNKALD
+805 LD
-816 AEIQEKASIQSLCSE
+816 AQIEEKASIQSLYSE
-831 LNAQI
+831 LNSRI
-836 SELANELAT
+836 SELANEL
-845 LRQRETDL
+845 TD
-853 VQEHEA
+853 
-859 LILQAREEVDEALR
+859 
-873 QKEAELESAKAGFD
+873 
-887 FEVTKF
+887 
-893 LQDQNEIIL
+893 
-902 RGRAAEDK
+902 
-910 ITDLNKA
+910 
-917 LDAEIQEKASIQSLC
+917 
-932 SELDGRVSALTS
+932 
-944 ELATSRERESNLVKE
+944 
-959 HEILILQARKELD
+959 
-972 EALRKKEAEFE
+972 
-983 STKAAFDDEVTKLL
+983 
-997 QEMNEIILRGQAT
+997 
-1010 EDKVTDLNKALDTQ
+1010 
-1024 IKEKNSIQSLCSE
+1024 
-1037 LDGRISE
+1037 
-1044 LTSELAILRSRE
+1044 LRSRE
-1056 PVLMKAQQDL
+1056 QVLMQAQHDL
-1066 ELAKVSNQD
+1066 EIAEVHNKALTDKVDTLRNR
-1075 LTEEVSFLK
+1075 V
-1084 SRIQE
+1084 QE
-1089 IDLLAEKNLVE
+1089 GGLLAEKNLLE
-1100 LKQQFSAHVPPQ
+1100 LKQHFSAHVPPQ
-1112 QHQALMLQT
+1112 QYQALVRQT
-1121 EELRRRIG
+1121 EELRKRVE
-1129 AMDAE
+1129 AMNAE

-1155 LEHQS
+1155 LEHQAS
-1160 N
+1160 

>member
-1 MPRTKQSKPSYDLQ
+1 MPRTKPSKPSRDLQ

-20 TEVVQTEVGIMRF
+20 TEVVETEVGMMRF
-33 FVSDSQRCDESL
+33 YLSDSQRCDESL
-45 DQDTQGES
+45 DQDTQGDS
-53 ALALMLSGLQPG
+53 ALSLMLSGLQPG

-90 MVMCFEHDL
+90 MVMCFEHDI

-135 RFDLDNND
+135 RFDLNNND

-234 SKSRAKAAPDG
+234 SKSRAKAQPDG

-253 NLYCVLPRIHRAPPR
+253 NLYCVLPRLHRAPPR

-285 IAEDRESSGPYFE
+285 VAEDRESSGPYFE
-298 VEVDADN
+298 IEVDADN
-305 TKEVANAHFAYWAW
+305 AKGVANAHFAYWAW

-336 ALGQLSPEVYGELTR
+336 ALGQLSPETYGELTR

-375 AIKSI
+375 ANKSI
-380 RRAVDQGR
+380 RRAVDEGR
-388 KQGEELGAL
+388 KQSEELVAL
-397 EEKLLFQA
+397 EEKLLNQA

-431 VLKEKEGLY
+431 VQKEKEGLY
-440 AQTIHLQQ
+440 AQTIQLQQ
-448 YVSEL
+448 SVSEL

-485 SKAHKLEIGHLES
+485 SKAHKQEIGHLES
-498 KIAGLEGEKATAAA
+498 KIASLEGENASLTSRAEQLTASVAA
-512 AMEAKE
+512 AMDVKE

-533 QIKQLEL
+533 QIEQLEL
-540 QLFETQEHGTLA
+540 QLIEAQEHGTLA
-552 LRAREEVDEKLR
+552 LRAREALEETLR
-564 QKEAEFEGAKAG
+564 QKEGEFEDAKAG
-576 FDVEVKKLLQ
+576 FEVEVK
-586 DQNEIILRERA
+586 
-597 SEDKITNLNK
+597 
-607 ALDTELQEKA
+607 
-617 SILSL
+617 
-622 CSELEGRIS
+622 
-631 ELTNELTTLRDHQ
+631 
-644 ANLAQEHETLIL
+644 
-656 QTRKELDEALRQKE
+656 
-670 AEFESAKAGFAL
+670 
-682 EVANLL
+682 
-688 QEQNEIILR
+688 
-697 GRAAEDKIANLN
+697 
-709 KALDTELQE
+709 
-718 KASILSLCSEL
+718 
-729 NGRVS
+729 
-734 ELTNELE
+734 
-741 VLRER
+741 
-746 ETDLVQK
+746 
-753 HETLVL
+753 
-759 QAREELDDALRQKE
+759 
-773 AEFEGAKAGFDFE
+773 
-786 VTKLLQDQ
+786 KLLQDQ

-805 DKITDLNKALD
+805 DQITELNQSLD
-816 AEIQEKASIQSLCSE
+816 AQIEEKASIESLCSE
-831 LNAQI
+831 LNGRI
-836 SELANELAT
+836 SELANEL
-845 LRQRETDL
+845 TDL
-853 VQEHEA
+853 KSREQV
-859 LILQAREEVDEALR
+859 LLQAQHDLEIAEVR
-873 QKEAELESAKAGFD
+873 
-887 FEVTKF
+887 
-893 LQDQNEIIL
+893 
-902 RGRAAEDK
+902 
-910 ITDLNKA
+910 NKA
-917 LDAEIQEKASIQSLC
+917 LTDEIDTLRNRVQE
-932 SELDGRVSALTS
+932 G
-944 ELATSRERESNLVKE
+944 
-959 HEILILQARKELD
+959 
-972 EALRKKEAEFE
+972 
-983 STKAAFDDEVTKLL
+983 
-997 QEMNEIILRGQAT
+997 
-1010 EDKVTDLNKALDTQ
+1010 
-1024 IKEKNSIQSLCSE
+1024 
-1037 LDGRISE
+1037 
-1044 LTSELAILRSRE
+1044 
-1056 PVLMKAQQDL
+1056 
-1066 ELAKVSNQD
+1066 
-1075 LTEEVSFLK
+1075 
-1084 SRIQE
+1084 
-1089 IDLLAEKNLVE
+1089 DLLAEKNLLE
-1100 LKQQFSAHVPPQ
+1100 LKQHFSAHVPPQ
-1112 QHQALMLQT
+1112 QYQVLVRQT
-1121 EELRRRIG
+1121 EELKKHIE
-1129 AMDAE
+1129 AMNAE

-1155 LEHQS
+1155 LEHQAS
-1160 N
+1160 

>member
-1 MPRTKQSKPSYDLQ
+1 MPRTKPSKPSHDLQ

-20 TEVVQTEVGIMRF
+20 TEVVETEVGMMRF
-33 FVSDSQRCDESL
+33 YISDSQRCDESL
-45 DQDTQGES
+45 DQDTQGDS
-53 ALALMLSGLQPG
+53 ALSLMLSGLQPG

-90 MVMCFEHDL
+90 MVMCFEHDI

-135 RFDLDNND
+135 RFDLNNND

-165 QLGDQKS
+165 QLGDQRS

-253 NLYCVLPRIHRAPPR
+253 NLYCVLPRLHRAPPR

-285 IAEDRESSGPYFE
+285 VAEDRESSRPYFE
-298 VEVDADN
+298 IEVEADN
-305 TKEVANAHFAYWAW
+305 AKGVANAHFAYWAW

-336 ALGQLSPEVYGELTR
+336 ALGQLSPETYGELTR

-375 AIKSI
+375 ANKSI
-380 RRAVDQGR
+380 RRAVDEGR
-388 KQGEELGAL
+388 KQSEELVAL
-397 EEKLLFQA
+397 EEKLLNQA

-431 VLKEKEGLY
+431 VQKEKEGLY
-440 AQTIHLQQ
+440 AQTIQLQQ
-448 YVSEL
+448 SVSEL

-485 SKAHKLEIGHLES
+485 SKAHKQEIGHLES
-498 KIAGLEGEKATAAA
+498 KIASLEGENASLTSRAEQLAATVAA
-512 AMEAKE
+512 AMDAKE

-533 QIKQLEL
+533 QIEQLEL
-540 QLFETQEHGTLA
+540 QLIEAQEHGTLA
-552 LRAREEVDEKLR
+552 LRAREALEETLR
-564 QKEAEFEGAKAG
+564 QKEGEFEDAKAG
-576 FDVEVKKLLQ
+576 FEIEVKKLLQ
-586 DQNEIILRERA
+586 DQSEIILRGRA
-597 SEDKITNLNK
+597 AEDKITNLNQ
-607 ALDTELQEKA
+607 ALDAEIQEKA
-617 SILSL
+617 SIQSI
-622 CSELEGRIS
+622 CSELDGRVS
-631 ELTNELTTLRDHQ
+631 ELTSELAALREREALVVQ
-644 ANLAQEHETLIL
+644 A
-656 QTRKELDEALRQKE
+656 RKELDDALRQKE
-670 AEFESAKAGFAL
+670 AEFESAKAGFDF
-682 EVANLL
+682 EVTKLL

-697 GRAAEDKIANLN
+697 GRAAEDKI
-709 KALDTELQE
+709 TELNQY
-718 KASILSLCSEL
+718 
-729 NGRVS
+729 
-734 ELTNELE
+734 
-741 VLRER
+741 
-746 ETDLVQK
+746 
-753 HETLVL
+753 
-759 QAREELDDALRQKE
+759 
-773 AEFEGAKAGFDFE
+773 
-786 VTKLLQDQ
+786 
-794 NEIILR
+794 
-800 GRAAE
+800 
-805 DKITDLNKALD
+805 LD
-816 AEIQEKASIQSLCSE
+816 AQIEEKASIQSLYSE
-831 LNAQI
+831 LNSRI
-836 SELANELAT
+836 SELANEL
-845 LRQRETDL
+845 TD
-853 VQEHEA
+853 
-859 LILQAREEVDEALR
+859 
-873 QKEAELESAKAGFD
+873 
-887 FEVTKF
+887 
-893 LQDQNEIIL
+893 
-902 RGRAAEDK
+902 
-910 ITDLNKA
+910 
-917 LDAEIQEKASIQSLC
+917 
-932 SELDGRVSALTS
+932 
-944 ELATSRERESNLVKE
+944 
-959 HEILILQARKELD
+959 
-972 EALRKKEAEFE
+972 
-983 STKAAFDDEVTKLL
+983 
-997 QEMNEIILRGQAT
+997 
-1010 EDKVTDLNKALDTQ
+1010 
-1024 IKEKNSIQSLCSE
+1024 
-1037 LDGRISE
+1037 
-1044 LTSELAILRSRE
+1044 LRSRE
-1056 PVLMKAQQDL
+1056 QVLMQAQHDL
-1066 ELAKVSNQD
+1066 EIAEVHNKALTDKVDTLRNR
-1075 LTEEVSFLK
+1075 V
-1084 SRIQE
+1084 QE
-1089 IDLLAEKNLVE
+1089 GGLLAEKNLLE
-1100 LKQQFSAHVPPQ
+1100 LKQHFSAHVPPQ
-1112 QHQALMLQT
+1112 QYQALVRQT
-1121 EELRRRIG
+1121 EELRKRVE

-1134 LEARDM
+1134 LVARDM

-1155 LEHQS
+1155 LEHQAS
-1160 N
+1160 

>member
-1 MPRTKQSKPSYDLQ
+1 MPRTKPSKPSHDLQ

-20 TEVVQTEVGIMRF
+20 TEVVETEVGMMRF
-33 FVSDSQRCDESL
+33 YLSDSQRCDESL
-45 DQDTQGES
+45 DQDTQGDS
-53 ALALMLSGLQPG
+53 ALSLMLSGLQPG

-90 MVMCFEHDL
+90 MVMCFEHDI

-115 ACAHFLPIVASDQF
+115 ACAHFVPIVASDQF

-135 RFDLDNND
+135 RFDLNNND

-234 SKSRAKAAPDG
+234 SKSRAKAAPDR

-253 NLYCVLPRIHRAPPR
+253 NLYCVLPRLHRAPPR

-285 IAEDRESSGPYFE
+285 VAEDRESSRPYFE
-298 VEVDADN
+298 IEVEADN
-305 TKEVANAHFAYWAW
+305 AKGVANAHFAYWAW

-336 ALGQLSPEVYGELTR
+336 ALGQLSPETYGELTR

-375 AIKSI
+375 ANKSI
-380 RRAVDQGR
+380 RRAVDEGR
-388 KQGEELGAL
+388 KQSEELVAL
-397 EEKLLFQA
+397 EEKLLIQA

-431 VLKEKEGLY
+431 VQKEKEGLY
-440 AQTIHLQQ
+440 AQTIQLQQ
-448 YVSEL
+448 SVSEL

-485 SKAHKLEIGHLES
+485 SKAHKQEIGHLES
-498 KIAGLEGEKATAAA
+498 KIASLEGENASLTSRAEQLTASVAA
-512 AMEAKE
+512 AMDAKE

-533 QIKQLEL
+533 QIEQL
-540 QLFETQEHGTLA
+540 QLQLIEAQEHGTLA
-552 LRAREEVDEKLR
+552 LRAREALEETLRQKEGEFEDAKVGFEIEVKKLLQDQNEIILRGRAAEDQITNLNQALDAEIQEKASVQSLCSELDGRVSELTSELAALREREALVVQARKELDDALR
-564 QKEAEFEGAKAG
+564 QKEAEFEDAKAG
-576 FDVEVKKLLQ
+576 FEVEVKKLLQ
-586 DQNEIILRERA
+586 DQNEIILRGRA
-597 SEDKITNLNK
+597 AEDQITNLNQ
-607 ALDTELQEKA
+607 ALDAEIQEKA
-617 SILSL
+617 SVQSL
-622 CSELEGRIS
+622 CSELDGRVS
-631 ELTNELTTLRDHQ
+631 ELTSELAALREREALVVQ
-644 ANLAQEHETLIL
+644 A
-656 QTRKELDEALRQKE
+656 RKELDDALRQKE
-670 AEFESAKAGFAL
+670 AEFESAKAGFDF
-682 EVANLL
+682 EVTKLL

-697 GRAAEDKIANLN
+697 GRAAEDKI
-709 KALDTELQE
+709 TELNQSLDAQIEE
-718 KASILSLCSEL
+718 KASIESLYSEL
-729 NGRVS
+729 NSR
-734 ELTNELE
+734 
-741 VLRER
+741 
-746 ETDLVQK
+746 
-753 HETLVL
+753 
-759 QAREELDDALRQKE
+759 
-773 AEFEGAKAGFDFE
+773 
-786 VTKLLQDQ
+786 
-794 NEIILR
+794 
-800 GRAAE
+800 
-805 DKITDLNKALD
+805 
-816 AEIQEKASIQSLCSE
+816 
-831 LNAQI
+831 I
-836 SELANELAT
+836 SELANEL
-845 LRQRETDL
+845 TD
-853 VQEHEA
+853 
-859 LILQAREEVDEALR
+859 
-873 QKEAELESAKAGFD
+873 
-887 FEVTKF
+887 
-893 LQDQNEIIL
+893 
-902 RGRAAEDK
+902 
-910 ITDLNKA
+910 
-917 LDAEIQEKASIQSLC
+917 
-932 SELDGRVSALTS
+932 
-944 ELATSRERESNLVKE
+944 
-959 HEILILQARKELD
+959 
-972 EALRKKEAEFE
+972 
-983 STKAAFDDEVTKLL
+983 
-997 QEMNEIILRGQAT
+997 
-1010 EDKVTDLNKALDTQ
+1010 
-1024 IKEKNSIQSLCSE
+1024 
-1037 LDGRISE
+1037 
-1044 LTSELAILRSRE
+1044 LRSRE
-1056 PVLMKAQQDL
+1056 QVLMQAQHDL
-1066 ELAKVSNQD
+1066 EIAEVHNKALTDKVDTLRNR
-1075 LTEEVSFLK
+1075 V
-1084 SRIQE
+1084 QE
-1089 IDLLAEKNLVE
+1089 GGLLAEKNLLE
-1100 LKQQFSAHVPPQ
+1100 LKQHFSAHVPPQ
-1112 QHQALMLQT
+1112 QYQALVRQT
-1121 EELRRRIG
+1121 EELRKRVE

-1155 LEHQS
+1155 LEHQAS
-1160 N
+1160 

>member
-1 MPRTKQSKPSYDLQ
+1 MPRTKPSKPSHDLQ

-20 TEVVQTEVGIMRF
+20 TEVVETEVGMMRF
-33 FVSDSQRCDESL
+33 YISDSQRCDESL
-45 DQDTQGES
+45 DQDTQGDS
-53 ALALMLSGLQPG
+53 ALSLMLSGLQPG

-90 MVMCFEHDL
+90 MVMCFEHDI

-135 RFDLDNND
+135 RFDLNNND

-165 QLGDQKS
+165 QLGDQRS

-253 NLYCVLPRIHRAPPR
+253 NLYCVLPRLHRAPPR

-285 IAEDRESSGPYFE
+285 VAEDRESSRPYFE
-298 VEVDADN
+298 IEVEADN
-305 TKEVANAHFAYWAW
+305 AKGVANAHFAYWAW

-336 ALGQLSPEVYGELTR
+336 ALGQLSPETYGELTR

-375 AIKSI
+375 ANKSI
-380 RRAVDQGR
+380 RRAVDEGR
-388 KQGEELGAL
+388 KQSEELVAL
-397 EEKLLFQA
+397 EEKLLNQA

-431 VLKEKEGLY
+431 VQKEKEGLY
-440 AQTIHLQQ
+440 AQTIQLQQ
-448 YVSEL
+448 SVSEL

-485 SKAHKLEIGHLES
+485 SKAHKQEIGHLES
-498 KIAGLEGEKATAAA
+498 KIASLEGENASLTSRAEQLAATVAA
-512 AMEAKE
+512 AMDAKE

-533 QIKQLEL
+533 QIEQLEL
-540 QLFETQEHGTLA
+540 QLAAAMDAKEQVALAALALANEQASQIKQLTASVAAAMDAKEQEALAALALANEQASQIEQLELQLIEAQEHGTLA
-552 LRAREEVDEKLR
+552 LRAREALEETLRQKEGEFEDAKAGFEIEVKKLLQDQSEIILRGRAAEDKITNLNQALDAEIQEKASIQSICSELDGRVSELTSELAALREREALVVQARKELDDALR
-564 QKEAEFEGAKAG
+564 QKEAEFEDAKAG
-576 FDVEVKKLLQ
+576 FEVEVKKLLQ
-586 DQNEIILRERA
+586 DQNEIILRGRA
-597 SEDKITNLNK
+597 AEDQITNLNQ
-607 ALDTELQEKA
+607 ALDAEIQEKA
-617 SILSL
+617 SVQSL
-622 CSELEGRIS
+622 CSELDGRVS
-631 ELTNELTTLRDHQ
+631 ELTSELAALREREALVVQ
-644 ANLAQEHETLIL
+644 A
-656 QTRKELDEALRQKE
+656 RKELDDALRQKE
-670 AEFESAKAGFAL
+670 AEFESAKAGFDF
-682 EVANLL
+682 EVTKLL

-697 GRAAEDKIANLN
+697 GRAAEDKI
-709 KALDTELQE
+709 TELNQY
-718 KASILSLCSEL
+718 
-729 NGRVS
+729 
-734 ELTNELE
+734 
-741 VLRER
+741 
-746 ETDLVQK
+746 
-753 HETLVL
+753 
-759 QAREELDDALRQKE
+759 
-773 AEFEGAKAGFDFE
+773 
-786 VTKLLQDQ
+786 
-794 NEIILR
+794 
-800 GRAAE
+800 
-805 DKITDLNKALD
+805 LD
-816 AEIQEKASIQSLCSE
+816 AQIEEKASIQSLYSE
-831 LNAQI
+831 LNSRI
-836 SELANELAT
+836 SELANEL
-845 LRQRETDL
+845 TD
-853 VQEHEA
+853 
-859 LILQAREEVDEALR
+859 
-873 QKEAELESAKAGFD
+873 
-887 FEVTKF
+887 
-893 LQDQNEIIL
+893 
-902 RGRAAEDK
+902 
-910 ITDLNKA
+910 
-917 LDAEIQEKASIQSLC
+917 
-932 SELDGRVSALTS
+932 
-944 ELATSRERESNLVKE
+944 
-959 HEILILQARKELD
+959 
-972 EALRKKEAEFE
+972 
-983 STKAAFDDEVTKLL
+983 
-997 QEMNEIILRGQAT
+997 
-1010 EDKVTDLNKALDTQ
+1010 
-1024 IKEKNSIQSLCSE
+1024 
-1037 LDGRISE
+1037 
-1044 LTSELAILRSRE
+1044 LRSRE
-1056 PVLMKAQQDL
+1056 QVLMQAQHDL
-1066 ELAKVSNQD
+1066 EIAEVHNKALTDKVDTLRNR
-1075 LTEEVSFLK
+1075 V
-1084 SRIQE
+1084 QE
-1089 IDLLAEKNLVE
+1089 GGLLAEKNLLE
-1100 LKQQFSAHVPPQ
+1100 LKQHFSAHVPPQ
-1112 QHQALMLQT
+1112 QYQALVRQT
-1121 EELRRRIG
+1121 EELRKRVE

-1134 LEARDM
+1134 LVARDM

-1155 LEHQS
+1155 LEHQAS
-1160 N
+1160 

>member
-1 MPRTKQSKPSYDLQ
+1 MPRTKPSKPSHDLQ

-20 TEVVQTEVGIMRF
+20 TEVVETEVGMMRF
-33 FVSDSQRCDESL
+33 YLSDSQRCDESL
-45 DQDTQGES
+45 DQDTQGDS
-53 ALALMLSGLQPG
+53 ALSLMLSGLQPG

-90 MVMCFEHDL
+90 MVMCFEHDI

-135 RFDLDNND
+135 RFDLNNND

-234 SKSRAKAAPDG
+234 SKSRAKAQPDG
-245 QQLDPQDF
+245 RQLDPQDF
-253 NLYCVLPRIHRAPPR
+253 NLYCVLPRLHRAPPR

-285 IAEDRESSGPYFE
+285 VAEDRESSGPYFE
-298 VEVDADN
+298 IEVDADN
-305 TKEVANAHFAYWAW
+305 AKGVANAHFAYWAW

-336 ALGQLSPEVYGELTR
+336 ALGQLSPETYGELTR

-375 AIKSI
+375 ANKSI
-380 RRAVDQGR
+380 RRAVDEGR
-388 KQGEELGAL
+388 KQSEELVAL
-397 EEKLLFQA
+397 EEKLLNQA

-431 VLKEKEGLY
+431 VQKEKEGLY
-440 AQTIHLQQ
+440 AQTIQLQQ
-448 YVSEL
+448 SVSEL

-485 SKAHKLEIGHLES
+485 SKAHKQEIGHLES
-498 KIAGLEGEKATAAA
+498 KIASLEGENASLTSRAEQLTASVAA
-512 AMEAKE
+512 AMDVKE

-533 QIKQLEL
+533 QIEQLEL
-540 QLFETQEHGTLA
+540 QLIEAQEHGTLA
-552 LRAREEVDEKLR
+552 LRAREALEETLR
-564 QKEAEFEGAKAG
+564 QKEGEFEDAKAG
-576 FDVEVKKLLQ
+576 FEVEVK
-586 DQNEIILRERA
+586 
-597 SEDKITNLNK
+597 
-607 ALDTELQEKA
+607 
-617 SILSL
+617 
-622 CSELEGRIS
+622 
-631 ELTNELTTLRDHQ
+631 
-644 ANLAQEHETLIL
+644 
-656 QTRKELDEALRQKE
+656 
-670 AEFESAKAGFAL
+670 
-682 EVANLL
+682 
-688 QEQNEIILR
+688 
-697 GRAAEDKIANLN
+697 
-709 KALDTELQE
+709 
-718 KASILSLCSEL
+718 
-729 NGRVS
+729 
-734 ELTNELE
+734 
-741 VLRER
+741 
-746 ETDLVQK
+746 
-753 HETLVL
+753 
-759 QAREELDDALRQKE
+759 
-773 AEFEGAKAGFDFE
+773 
-786 VTKLLQDQ
+786 KLLQDQ

-805 DKITDLNKALD
+805 DQITELNQSLD
-816 AEIQEKASIQSLCSE
+816 AQIEEKASIESLCSE
-831 LNAQI
+831 LNGRI
-836 SELANELAT
+836 SELANEL
-845 LRQRETDL
+845 TD
-853 VQEHEA
+853 
-859 LILQAREEVDEALR
+859 
-873 QKEAELESAKAGFD
+873 
-887 FEVTKF
+887 
-893 LQDQNEIIL
+893 
-902 RGRAAEDK
+902 
-910 ITDLNKA
+910 
-917 LDAEIQEKASIQSLC
+917 
-932 SELDGRVSALTS
+932 
-944 ELATSRERESNLVKE
+944 
-959 HEILILQARKELD
+959 
-972 EALRKKEAEFE
+972 
-983 STKAAFDDEVTKLL
+983 
-997 QEMNEIILRGQAT
+997 
-1010 EDKVTDLNKALDTQ
+1010 
-1024 IKEKNSIQSLCSE
+1024 
-1037 LDGRISE
+1037 
-1044 LTSELAILRSRE
+1044 LRSRE
-1056 PVLMKAQQDL
+1056 QVLMQAQHDL
-1066 ELAKVSNQD
+1066 EIAEVRNKA
-1075 LTEEVSFLK
+1075 LTDEVDTL
-1084 SRIQE
+1084 RNRVQE
-1089 IDLLAEKNLVE
+1089 GDLLAEKNLLE
-1100 LKQQFSAHVPPQ
+1100 LKQHFSAHVPPQ
-1112 QHQALMLQT
+1112 QYQALVRQT
-1121 EELRRRIG
+1121 EELKKHIE
-1129 AMDAE
+1129 AMNAE

-1155 LEHQS
+1155 LEHQAS
-1160 N
+1160 

>member
-1 MPRTKQSKPSYDLQ
+1 MPRTKPSKPSHDLQ

-20 TEVVQTEVGIMRF
+20 TEVVETEVGMMRF
-33 FVSDSQRCDESL
+33 YLSDSQRCDESL
-45 DQDTQGES
+45 DQDTQGDS
-53 ALALMLSGLQPG
+53 ALSLMLSGLQPG

-90 MVMCFEHDL
+90 MVMCFEHDI

-135 RFDLDNND
+135 RFDLNNND

-234 SKSRAKAAPDG
+234 SKSRAKAQPDG

-253 NLYCVLPRIHRAPPR
+253 NLYCVLPRLHRAPPR

-285 IAEDRESSGPYFE
+285 VAEDRESSGPYFE
-298 VEVDADN
+298 IEVDADN
-305 TKEVANAHFAYWAW
+305 AKGVANAHFAYWAW

-336 ALGQLSPEVYGELTR
+336 ALGQLSPETYGELTR

-375 AIKSI
+375 ANKSI
-380 RRAVDQGR
+380 RRAVDEGR
-388 KQGEELGAL
+388 KQSEELVAL
-397 EEKLLFQA
+397 EEKLLIQA
-405 GELSKFSYQLTQA
+405 GELSKFAYQLTQA

-431 VLKEKEGLY
+431 VQKEKEGLY

-448 YVSEL
+448 SVSEL
-453 TSQLLLAKETEA
+453 TSQLLIAKETEA

-485 SKAHKLEIGHLES
+485 SKAHKVELGHLES
-498 KIAGLEGEKATAAA
+498 KIASLEGEKASAAA
-512 AMEAKE
+512 AMAAKE
-518 QEALAALALANEQAS
+518 HEALAALALANEQAN

-540 QLFETQEHGTLA
+540 QLIEAQEHGTLA
-552 LRAREEVDEKLR
+552 LRAREALEETLR
-564 QKEAEFEGAKAG
+564 QKEGEFEDAKAG
-576 FDVEVKKLLQ
+576 FEVEVKKLLQ
-586 DQNEIILRERA
+586 DQNEIILRGRA
-597 SEDKITNLNK
+597 AEDKITNLNK
-607 ALDTELQEKA
+607 ALDAETQEKA
-617 SILSL
+617 SIQSL
-622 CSELEGRIS
+622 CSELDGRVS
-631 ELTNELTTLRDHQ
+631 ELTSELAALRESEALGVQ
-644 ANLAQEHETLIL
+644 A
-656 QTRKELDEALRQKE
+656 RKELADALRQKE
-670 AEFESAKAGFAL
+670 AEFDSAKAGFAL
-682 EVANLL
+682 EIANLL

-697 GRAAEDKIANLN
+697 GRAAEDKITDLD
-709 KALDTELQE
+709 KALDAEIKE
-718 KASILSLCSEL
+718 KHSIQSLCSEL
-729 NGRVS
+729 DGRIS
-734 ELTNELE
+734 ELTDELATS
-741 VLRER
+741 RER
-746 ETDLVQK
+746 EAD
-753 HETLVL
+753 
-759 QAREELDDALRQKE
+759 
-773 AEFEGAKAGFDFE
+773 
-786 VTKLLQDQ
+786 LLQEQ

-805 DKITDLNKALD
+805 DKVTDLKKALD
-816 AEIQEKASIQSLCSE
+816 A
-831 LNAQI
+831 QI
-836 SELANELAT
+836 E
-845 LRQRETDL
+845 
-853 VQEHEA
+853 
-859 LILQAREEVDEALR
+859 
-873 QKEAELESAKAGFD
+873 
-887 FEVTKF
+887 
-893 LQDQNEIIL
+893 
-902 RGRAAEDK
+902 
-910 ITDLNKA
+910 
-917 LDAEIQEKASIQSLC
+917 
-932 SELDGRVSALTS
+932 
-944 ELATSRERESNLVKE
+944 
-959 HEILILQARKELD
+959 
-972 EALRKKEAEFE
+972 
-983 STKAAFDDEVTKLL
+983 
-997 QEMNEIILRGQAT
+997 
-1010 EDKVTDLNKALDTQ
+1010 
-1024 IKEKNSIQSLCSE
+1024 EKNSIQSLCSE

-1044 LTSELAILRSRE
+1044 LTNELAILRSRE
-1056 PVLMKAQQDL
+1056 PVLMQAQQDL
-1066 ELAKVSNQD
+1066 ELAKVSNKD

-1089 IDLLAEKNLVE
+1089 VEILAEKNLG
-1100 LKQQFSAHVPPQ
+1100 
-1112 QHQALMLQT
+1112 
-1121 EELRRRIG
+1121 ELRRRVG

>member
-1 MPRTKQSKPSYDLQ
+1 MPRTKPSKPSHDLQ

-20 TEVVQTEVGIMRF
+20 TEAVETEVGMMRF
-33 FVSDSQRCDESL
+33 YLSDSQRCDESL
-45 DQDTQGES
+45 DQDTQGDS
-53 ALALMLSGLQPG
+53 ALSLMLSGLQPG

-90 MVMCFEHDL
+90 MVMCFEHDI

-135 RFDLDNND
+135 RFDLNNND

-184 LAALKGM
+184 LASLKGM

-253 NLYCVLPRIHRAPPR
+253 NLYCVLPRLHRAPPR

-285 IAEDRESSGPYFE
+285 VAEDRESSRPYFE
-298 VEVDADN
+298 IEVEADN
-305 TKEVANAHFAYWAW
+305 AKGVANAHFAYWAW

-336 ALGQLSPEVYGELTR
+336 ALGQLSPETYGELTR

-375 AIKSI
+375 ANKSI
-380 RRAVDQGR
+380 RRAVDEGR
-388 KQGEELGAL
+388 KQSEELVAL
-397 EEKLLFQA
+397 EEKLLIQA

-431 VLKEKEGLY
+431 VQKEKEGLY

-448 YVSEL
+448 SVSEL
-453 TSQLLLAKETEA
+453 TSQLLIAKETEA

-485 SKAHKLEIGHLES
+485 SKAHKVELGHLES
-498 KIAGLEGEKATAAA
+498 KIASLEGEKASAAA
-512 AMEAKE
+512 AMAAKE
-518 QEALAALALANEQAS
+518 HEALAALALANEQAN

-540 QLFETQEHGTLA
+540 QLIEAQEHGTLA
-552 LRAREEVDEKLR
+552 LRAREALEETLR
-564 QKEAEFEGAKAG
+564 QKEGEFEDAKAG
-576 FDVEVKKLLQ
+576 FEVEVK
-586 DQNEIILRERA
+586 
-597 SEDKITNLNK
+597 
-607 ALDTELQEKA
+607 
-617 SILSL
+617 
-622 CSELEGRIS
+622 
-631 ELTNELTTLRDHQ
+631 
-644 ANLAQEHETLIL
+644 
-656 QTRKELDEALRQKE
+656 
-670 AEFESAKAGFAL
+670 
-682 EVANLL
+682 
-688 QEQNEIILR
+688 
-697 GRAAEDKIANLN
+697 
-709 KALDTELQE
+709 
-718 KASILSLCSEL
+718 
-729 NGRVS
+729 
-734 ELTNELE
+734 
-741 VLRER
+741 
-746 ETDLVQK
+746 
-753 HETLVL
+753 
-759 QAREELDDALRQKE
+759 
-773 AEFEGAKAGFDFE
+773 
-786 VTKLLQDQ
+786 KLLQDQ

-805 DKITDLNKALD
+805 DKITNLNKALD
-816 AEIQEKASIQSLCSE
+816 AE
-831 LNAQI
+831 
-836 SELANELAT
+836 T
-845 LRQRETDL
+845 
-853 VQEHEA
+853 
-859 LILQAREEVDEALR
+859 
-873 QKEAELESAKAGFD
+873 
-887 FEVTKF
+887 
-893 LQDQNEIIL
+893 
-902 RGRAAEDK
+902 
-910 ITDLNKA
+910 
-917 LDAEIQEKASIQSLC
+917 QEKASIQSLC
-932 SELDGRVSALTS
+932 SELDGRVSELTS
-944 ELATSRERESNLVKE
+944 ELAALRESEALGV
-959 HEILILQARKELD
+959 QARKELAD
-972 EALRKKEAEFE
+972 ALRQKEAELD
-983 STKAAFDDEVTKLL
+983 SAKAGFALEIANLL
-997 QEMNEIILRGQAT
+997 QEQNEIILRGRAA
-1010 EDKVTDLNKALDTQ
+1010 EDKVTDLDKALDAE
-1024 IKEKNSIQSLCSE
+1024 IKEKHSIQSLCSE

-1044 LTSELAILRSRE
+1044 LTDELATSREREADLLQEQNEIILRGRAAEDKVTDLKKALDAQIEEKNSIQSLCSELNGRISELANELTDLRSRE
-1056 PVLMKAQQDL
+1056 QVLLQAQHDL
-1066 ELAKVSNQD
+1066 EIAEVRNKA
-1075 LTEEVSFLK
+1075 LTDEIDTLRNRV
-1084 SRIQE
+1084 QE
-1089 IDLLAEKNLVE
+1089 GDLLAEKNLLE
-1100 LKQQFSAHVPPQ
+1100 LKQHFSAHVPPQ
-1112 QHQALMLQT
+1112 QYQVLVRQT
-1121 EELRRRIG
+1121 EELKKHIE
-1129 AMDAE
+1129 AMNAE
-1134 LEARDM
+1134 LEARGM

-1155 LEHQS
+1155 LEHQAS
-1160 N
+1160 

>member
-1 MPRTKQSKPSYDLQ
+1 MPRTKPSKPSHDLQ

-20 TEVVQTEVGIMRF
+20 TEVVETEVGMMRF
-33 FVSDSQRCDESL
+33 YLSDSQRCDESL
-45 DQDTQGES
+45 DQDTQGDS
-53 ALALMLSGLQPG
+53 ALSLMLSGLQPG

-90 MVMCFEHDL
+90 MVMCFEHDI

-135 RFDLDNND
+135 RFDLNNND

-234 SKSRAKAAPDG
+234 SKSRAKAQPDG

-253 NLYCVLPRIHRAPPR
+253 NLYCVLPRLHRAPPR

-285 IAEDRESSGPYFE
+285 VAEDRESSGPYFE
-298 VEVDADN
+298 IEVDADN
-305 TKEVANAHFAYWAW
+305 AKGVANAHFAYWAW

-336 ALGQLSPEVYGELTR
+336 ALGQLSPETYGELTR

-375 AIKSI
+375 ANKSI
-380 RRAVDQGR
+380 RRAVDEGR
-388 KQGEELGAL
+388 KQSEELVAL
-397 EEKLLFQA
+397 EEKLLNQA

-431 VLKEKEGLY
+431 VQKEKEGLY
-440 AQTIHLQQ
+440 AQTIQLQQ
-448 YVSEL
+448 SVSEL

-485 SKAHKLEIGHLES
+485 SKAHKQEIGHLES
-498 KIAGLEGEKATAAA
+498 KIASLEGENASLTSRAEQLTASVAA
-512 AMEAKE
+512 AMDVKE

-533 QIKQLEL
+533 QIEQLEL
-540 QLFETQEHGTLA
+540 QLIEAQEHGTLA
-552 LRAREEVDEKLR
+552 LRAREALEETLR
-564 QKEAEFEGAKAG
+564 QKEGEFEDAKAG
-576 FDVEVKKLLQ
+576 FEVEVK
-586 DQNEIILRERA
+586 
-597 SEDKITNLNK
+597 
-607 ALDTELQEKA
+607 
-617 SILSL
+617 
-622 CSELEGRIS
+622 
-631 ELTNELTTLRDHQ
+631 
-644 ANLAQEHETLIL
+644 
-656 QTRKELDEALRQKE
+656 
-670 AEFESAKAGFAL
+670 
-682 EVANLL
+682 
-688 QEQNEIILR
+688 
-697 GRAAEDKIANLN
+697 
-709 KALDTELQE
+709 
-718 KASILSLCSEL
+718 
-729 NGRVS
+729 
-734 ELTNELE
+734 
-741 VLRER
+741 
-746 ETDLVQK
+746 
-753 HETLVL
+753 
-759 QAREELDDALRQKE
+759 
-773 AEFEGAKAGFDFE
+773 
-786 VTKLLQDQ
+786 KLLQDQ

-805 DKITDLNKALD
+805 DQITELNQSLD
-816 AEIQEKASIQSLCSE
+816 AQIEEKASIESLCSE
-831 LNAQI
+831 LNGRI
-836 SELANELAT
+836 SELANEL
-845 LRQRETDL
+845 TD
-853 VQEHEA
+853 
-859 LILQAREEVDEALR
+859 
-873 QKEAELESAKAGFD
+873 
-887 FEVTKF
+887 
-893 LQDQNEIIL
+893 
-902 RGRAAEDK
+902 
-910 ITDLNKA
+910 
-917 LDAEIQEKASIQSLC
+917 
-932 SELDGRVSALTS
+932 
-944 ELATSRERESNLVKE
+944 
-959 HEILILQARKELD
+959 
-972 EALRKKEAEFE
+972 
-983 STKAAFDDEVTKLL
+983 
-997 QEMNEIILRGQAT
+997 
-1010 EDKVTDLNKALDTQ
+1010 
-1024 IKEKNSIQSLCSE
+1024 
-1037 LDGRISE
+1037 
-1044 LTSELAILRSRE
+1044 LRSRE
-1056 PVLMKAQQDL
+1056 QVLMQAQHDL
-1066 ELAKVSNQD
+1066 EIAEVRNKA
-1075 LTEEVSFLK
+1075 LTDEVDTL
-1084 SRIQE
+1084 RNRVQE
-1089 IDLLAEKNLVE
+1089 GDLLAEKNLLE
-1100 LKQQFSAHVPPQ
+1100 LKQHFSAHVPPQ
-1112 QHQALMLQT
+1112 QYQALVRQT
-1121 EELRRRIG
+1121 EELKKHIE
-1129 AMDAE
+1129 AMNAE

-1155 LEHQS
+1155 LEHQAS
-1160 N
+1160 